1 MNTIISVVICII
13 GMLFQTAFMEAERRE
28 KLLPALLLKSCASFI
43 FVIIGINSFN
53 ESSHGTYARLVLA
66 GLILGAA
73 GDILLNLQYFAGKY
87 SQAVF
92 LTGVFSFFAGHVMY
106 LLAIF
111 PLRENHVAA
120 ITAGVLAAIL
130 ILTVLFKMLKPDT
143 VYKVF
148 GILYIGTVSIMCAV
162 SLQNMITIASR
173 QSAVFAAGAVLF
185 LISDVVLIFNIFGNR
200 VSHLRRVINLSCY
213 YIAQLLIAIT
223 IML

>member
-1 MNTIISVVICII
+1 MLVCTEVRILELYESGNTLS
-13 GMLFQTAFMEAERRE
+13 GQL
-28 KLLPALLLKSCASFI
+28 
-43 FVIIGINSFN
+43 
-53 ESSHGTYARLVLA
+53 
-66 GLILGAA
+66 
-73 GDILLNLQYFAGKY
+73 
-87 SQAVF
+87 
-92 LTGVFSFFAGHVMY
+92 
-106 LLAIF
+106 
-111 PLRENHVAA
+111 NHVRNSVQSLE
-120 ITAGVLAAIL
+120 GVLAAIL